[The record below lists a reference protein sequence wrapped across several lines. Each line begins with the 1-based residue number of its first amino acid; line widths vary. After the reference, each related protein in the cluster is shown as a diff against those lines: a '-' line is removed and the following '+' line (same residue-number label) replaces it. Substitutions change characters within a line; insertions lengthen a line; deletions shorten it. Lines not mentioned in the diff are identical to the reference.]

1 MIKKDG
7 MSIED
12 MLRSG
17 VSADELKARLQNEI
31 DAAKENI
38 AASAQRD
45 IDSVRR
51 NLAQALYDYILA
63 LDVMDLDPEEA
74 DDIIDTLTEALEE
87 IEAEVIKLV
96 KVMKILYGDD
106 LEAMLNTDKKKD
118 KKNNLD
124 KELKSL
130 LKGLGIRG

>member
-45 IDSVRR
+45 IKSVRK

-106 LEAMLNTDKKKD
+106 LEAMLNADKKKD
-118 KKNNLD
+118 KKS
-124 KELKSL
+124 KKS
-130 LKGLGIRG
+130 KK

>member
-7 MSIED
+7 ISIED

-45 IDSVRR
+45 VDSVRK

-124 KELKSL
+124 KELKTL